1 MAGKAVRSRHPR
13 SFAHRTRRPFTPTTT
28 PPHRDGHQ
36 PPGNGGRPFDP
47 PPMLIRTRTRTDL
60 PWYAK
65 ELRRRGRRTFGWTF
79 AVVCLTPTARGA
91 QRVFLRFAAICLVVA
106 VLTVASLILLPSA
119 PIALGG
125 TAVFLLE
132 VAFLSWMVGDDDR
145 RTRHLTDTDAQL
157 TCVASL
163 AAVGAIAMVVAL
175 WAVTVPLADATI
187 KLFGLYGIVVYFGL
201 LVVLLVLLLAGLMA
215 ALTAAARSFLWTNA
229 NLLVLPVI
237 PLAVIVLVALTRLG
251 LG

>member
-1 MAGKAVRSRHPR
+1 MRARA
-13 SFAHRTRRPFTPTTT
+13 
-28 PPHRDGHQ
+28 
-36 PPGNGGRPFDP
+36 
-47 PPMLIRTRTRTDL
+47 RTDL

-65 ELRRRGRRTFGWTF
+65 ELRRRGRRTFGWAF

-91 QRVFLRFAAICLVVA
+91 HRVFLRFAAVCWIVA
-106 VLTVASLILLPSA
+106 DLTVAGLLFLPSA

-132 VAFLSWMVGDDDR
+132 VALLSWMAGDDDL
-145 RTRHLTDTDAQL
+145 RTRHLTDTGTQL
-157 TCVASL
+157 VCIASL
-163 AAVGAIAMVVAL
+163 AAVGAIALAAAL
-175 WAVTVPLADATI
+175 WAVSVPLADATI
-187 KLFGLYGIVVYFGL
+187 KLFGPYGIVVYFGL

-237 PLAVIVLVALTRLG
+237 PLISIVLVALTRLG
-251 LG
+251 LH